1 MEKMKWI
8 WSGVAAD
15 DHWDLYVLGFYD
27 GPAMLPEC
35 CASEDSVE
43 ALVGPRVI
51 VWRMLF
57 LSRNG
62 ARCKAWWQPLD
73 RLLQASL
80 PAWSSASIAALK
92 RHLASLGE
100 FPRAALPARAHA
112 SP

>member
-51 VWRMLF
+51 VWRLLF
-57 LSRNG
+57 LSRKG
-62 ARCKAWWQPLD
+62 ERCKAWWQPFD

-80 PAWSSASIAALK
+80 RGWSKAAIGGLK
-92 RHLASLGE
+92 RHLGSLGE
-100 FPRAALPARAHA
+100 VPPTALAPAETA